1 METETKAISS
11 FRSGVWERQYGYS
24 SFLPELVNREWIVD
38 DPVLQSLL
46 SEADRKL
53 GELNTYGAL
62 VPDIDFF
69 VQMYAAKEATQSSR
83 IEGTE
88 TEMTEALMEE
98 MDIAPERRDDW
109 QEVQNYIN
117 AMRFAV
123 DQLERLPL
131 SSRLLCQTHAVLLQ
145 GVRGAHKLPGSF
157 RTSQNWIGGASLKDA
172 AFVPPHHDHVQRLM
186 GDLEN
191 FLHNEYIHTPHLIR
205 AGIAHYQFE
214 TIHPFLDGNGR
225 LGRLLITLYLVSNQ
239 LLTKPSLYLSEFI
252 NRNKGLYYDNLTV
265 VRKKNDLNQWLR
277 FFLVGIA
284 DTADDASSTFQ
295 HILALKSEI
304 ETERIPLLGK
314 RAALGM
320 RFIKMLYRNPVVSA
334 QQVAQTLQ
342 VATATANRLID
353 QFIQQGILVEKT
365 GFQRNR
371 LFEFK
376 AYLYL
381 FDKKRAISS

>member
-1 METETKAISS
+1 
-11 FRSGVWERQYGYS
+11 
-24 SFLPELVNREWIVD
+24 
-38 DPVLQSLL
+38 
-46 SEADRKL
+46 
-53 GELNTYGAL
+53 
-62 VPDIDFF
+62 
-69 VQMYAAKEATQSSR
+69 
-83 IEGTE
+83 
-88 TEMTEALMEE
+88 
-98 MDIAPERRDDW
+98 
-109 QEVQNYIN
+109 
-117 AMRFAV
+117 
-123 DQLERLPL
+123 
-131 SSRLLCQTHAVLLQ
+131 
-145 GVRGAHKLPGSF
+145 KLPGSF

-214 TIHPFLDGNGR
+214 TIHPFLDRNGR

-265 VRKKNDLNQWLR
+265 VREKNDLNQWLR

-365 GFQRNR
+365 GFRRNR

-381 FDKKRAISS
+381 FDKKRAINS